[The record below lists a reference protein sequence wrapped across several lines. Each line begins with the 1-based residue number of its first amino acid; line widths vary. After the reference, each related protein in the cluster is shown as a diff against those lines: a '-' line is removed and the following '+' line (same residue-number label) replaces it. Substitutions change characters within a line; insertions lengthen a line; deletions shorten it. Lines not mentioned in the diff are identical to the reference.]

1 MKIYLLL
8 TEFEVRTVS
17 YGPSFSPSTYGPN
30 ANTNRAGHNSQG
42 EKRGSVTYCTDREDR
57 VSKIFIISLLCV
69 RRVRERFSFMR
80 NDSKFLNQVKSKT
93 SQFKIVFTSLAS
105 FSTQF
110 RVKESFKLLF
120 AS

>member
-1 MKIYLLL
+1 M
-8 TEFEVRTVS
+8 S

-30 ANTNRAGHNSQG
+30 ANAKRAGHNSQG

-80 NDSKFLNQVKSKT
+80 NDFKFLNQVKSKT

-110 RVKESFKLLF
+110 RVKESFQLLF